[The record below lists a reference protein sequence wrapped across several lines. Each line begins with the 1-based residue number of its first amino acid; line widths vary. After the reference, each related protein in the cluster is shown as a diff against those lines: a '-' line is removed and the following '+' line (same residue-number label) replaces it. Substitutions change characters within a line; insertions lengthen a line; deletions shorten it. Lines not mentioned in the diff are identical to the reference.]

1 MKFNLILALFFT
13 LMSFSGYAID
23 KQIPEKV
30 ETEIPPL
37 PDGMEIPPLPD
48 GMEIPPLP
56 DENEY
61 VFGDTTVRIYK
72 PQNDRSK
79 GKVRRPRI
87 VSKEE

>member
-48 GMEIPPLP
+48 
-56 DENEY
+56 ENEY

-79 GKVRRPRI
+79 GKFRRPRI